1 LEETE
6 TPYFDKA
13 TLETKLG
20 LGSHKVRH
28 INTDSYFHSA
38 EDKAFPPQKNSI
50 P

>member
-28 INTDSYFHSA
+28 INSDSYFQSA
-38 EDKAFPPQKNSI
+38 EDNTNAAAFPPH
-50 P
+50 